1 MRVDL
6 DALDKKYEHELYITP
21 VPISVVKLLSKE
33 LRAARGVIS
42 AVKIMDTFLYGL
54 LSGEDS
60 WQDFDGQALH
70 TLKHEIENYAKIVGE
85 NYEFKSTKFKKEEN
99 VNSTTENKNQYENKK
114 DNLDPDVDSYDDD
127 WY

>member
-70 TLKHEIENYAKIVGE
+70 ILKHEIENYAKTVGE
-85 NYEFKSTKFKKEEN
+85 NYEFKSTTAKKEEN

-114 DNLDPDVDSYDDD
+114 DNTGPDADSYDDD